1 MHCSPTKLS
10 ALPSQSP
17 VTGPDSTCTVRP
29 CLSVFRGALSPAP
42 RETTS
47 GGLGTMA
54 MCGSL
59 RPVLV
64 GRGRWR
70 PSPPRVSGW
79 ERPRARELLTAEGAG
94 GAGCGCCH
102 RPGGGPRGGGP
113 RSESRS
119 EVAGVRQQHVAPPRA
134 LSGLPAN
141 PPASP
146 LLGKGRTLCPP
157 QAWRPRARPHHGCVS
172 ATPGGSAGA
181 SFPRRGAGRPAAQ
194 SHRQAGSR
202 AARRSCPWG
211 WGRRPPLL
219 ALPPGRAPRGV
230 GRRADGSPVACRVP
244 DHQDIA
250 FGALQQGTNCL
261 DTLGHFA
268 DGVVGVYECHNAG
281 GNQVCARGGRQPLEA
296 QRAPRGVPAAPF
308 SCDHRCPWGHGL
320 LQPASG

>member
-42 RETTS
+42 HETTS

-102 RPGGGPRGGGP
+102 RPAGGPRGGGP

-119 EVAGVRQQHVAPPRA
+119 EVAGTWLR
-134 LSGLPAN
+134 
-141 PPASP
+141 
-146 LLGKGRTLCPP
+146 
-157 QAWRPRARPHHGCVS
+157 
-172 ATPGGSAGA
+172 
-181 SFPRRGAGRPAAQ
+181 
-194 SHRQAGSR
+194 
-202 AARRSCPWG
+202 
-211 WGRRPPLL
+211 
-219 ALPPGRAPRGV
+219 PGRCQASRQIHPRPLCSAKV
-230 GRRADGSPVACRVP
+230 GP
-244 DHQDIA
+244 
-250 FGALQQGTNCL
+250 
-261 DTLGHFA
+261 
-268 DGVVGVYECHNAG
+268 
-281 GNQVCARGGRQPLEA
+281 CAHRKRGGRGLGHTMAVSQRPLGA
-296 QRAPRGVPAAPF
+296 QQ
-308 SCDHRCPWGHGL
+308 GL
-320 LQPASG
+320 LFPDAEQDGRQLRATVRLGAELLGGAVPGGGAGVLRSWPCRPGEPLGGLGGGQTALLLLAGSLTTRT

>member
-29 CLSVFRGALSPAP
+29 CLSVFQGALSPAP

-119 EVAGVRQQHVAPPRA
+119 EVAGVREQHVAPPRA

-157 QAWRPRARPHHGCVS
+157 QVWRPRARPHHGVS
-172 ATPGGSAGA
+172 QRPLGAQQGLLFPDAEQDGRQLRATVRLGAELLGGAVPGG
-181 SFPRRGAGRPAAQ
+181 GAGVLRSWPCRPGEPPGGLGGGQTALLLL
-194 SHRQAGSR
+194 AGSLTTR
-202 AARRSCPWG
+202 
-211 WGRRPPLL
+211 
-219 ALPPGRAPRGV
+219 
-230 GRRADGSPVACRVP
+230 
-244 DHQDIA
+244 
-250 FGALQQGTNCL
+250 T
-261 DTLGHFA
+261 
-268 DGVVGVYECHNAG
+268 
-281 GNQVCARGGRQPLEA
+281 
-296 QRAPRGVPAAPF
+296 
-308 SCDHRCPWGHGL
+308 
-320 LQPASG
+320 